1 MRPAE
6 PLHPHEWNFDKVPD
20 SELVACC
27 WWEYARES
35 ALMRKTIDHHNYA
48 RTDVPL
54 KVVKRLSSIGPAWLT
69 GVGSPLRMFLG
80 VMCPSAGFPR
90 PWQSLSRVEKRN
102 LVKELEEQP
111 EPVRSVR
118 DIYEAVNTARALLN
132 EAEARQ
138 TTYEEKLFKN
148 RILPSIPN
156 RLSVMW
162 LDGKSA
168 VGVESVILDIGWRWH
183 TNRQLVTA
191 FERWLLDNRPKTAPE
206 PKEKKAGHKRIDW
219 RKKLRD
225 LGVMRLLNN
234 STVAGMNTRCP
245 EAARYFGNW
254 EGKHWSAAR
263 KRGIENFRSLFP
275 FGELPEHAH
284 TKGGKGK
291 L

>member
-1 MRPAE
+1 
-6 PLHPHEWNFDKVPD
+6 
-20 SELVACC
+20 
-27 WWEYARES
+27 
-35 ALMRKTIDHHNYA
+35 MRKTIDHHNYA